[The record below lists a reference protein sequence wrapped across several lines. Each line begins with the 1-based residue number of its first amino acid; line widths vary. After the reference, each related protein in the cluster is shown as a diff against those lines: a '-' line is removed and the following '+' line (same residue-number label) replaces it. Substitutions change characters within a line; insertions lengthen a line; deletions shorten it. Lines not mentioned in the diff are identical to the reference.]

1 MATELRAA
9 NEERNITV
17 NRRARHEYFVEDTY
31 EAGIVLVGTEVK
43 SLRAGRVNLMDAYAK
58 VVNGEVWLYS
68 AHISPWEGGNR
79 FNHDPVRPRKLL
91 MHRREIAVLAEETQ
105 QKGLAL
111 VPLRMYWSKGRA
123 KLELGVCKGK
133 KLHDK
138 RDALKERESRRDIER
153 ALRTRRDG

>member
-1 MATELRAA
+1 MATAVA
-9 NEERNITV
+9 EEKNITV
-17 NRRARHEYFVEDTY
+17 NRRARHEYFVEDSY
-31 EAGIVLVGTEVK
+31 EAGIALVGTEVK

-68 AHISPWEGGNR
+68 AHISAWEKASR

-91 MHRREIAVLAEETQ
+91 LHRREIAVLAEETQ

-111 VPLRMYWSKGRA
+111 IPLRMYWSKGRA
-123 KLELGVCKGK
+123 KVELGVCKGK

-138 RDALKERESRRDIER
+138 RDTLKERESRRDIER
-153 ALRTRRDG
+153 ALRARSRD